1 VIREGM
7 WEKPKEGG
15 DRPPS
20 SDSPS
25 ADSAVESRDTGLTC
39 LLILARFYDLPA
51 DGSQLRHQFAQAGQ
65 LLSDTELLRA
75 AKHLGLKAGLLKTQW
90 SKLPGTPLP
99 AVAKR
104 TDGRYVLLAKIDGD
118 KALIQDPAEARPL
131 VLSREQFESAW
142 AGELL
147 LFTKRANLRLQDL
160 KFDFTWFIPAI
171 VKYRKLLGEVLV
183 ASFFLQLFA
192 LLTPLFTQV
201 VIDKVLVHKGF
212 TTLHVLA
219 IGMIALAVFEAILG
233 GLRTYLFA
241 HTTNRIDVG
250 LGAQLFRHLLALPL
264 SYFEAR
270 RVGDT
275 VARVR
280 ELEQIRQFLTSN
292 SVTVVL
298 DVIFTIVF
306 LTVMWFYSPMLTI
319 VVMASL
325 PFYAL
330 LSVAITPAIRARLHE
345 KFNRGADNQAFLVET
360 VSGMQTVKAM
370 AVEPPLLRKWEE
382 QLSGYVRAS
391 FRATSLIT
399 VAGQV
404 ATGVQ
409 KITTVAILWVGAYHV
424 IGGELS
430 IGQLIAFNMLSAQVT
445 GPMLRL
451 VNLWQEF
458 QQVGISVQRLGD
470 VLNTQPEP
478 SYNPN
483 RTTLPHVAGQV
494 VFDDVTFRYRPDG
507 SEVLRKVSFSVAP
520 GQVIGLVGRSGSGKS
535 TIAKL
540 IQRLYVPERG
550 RILVDGVDLA
560 QVDPAW
566 LRRQVGVVLQENFLF
581 NRSVRDNIALTDPG
595 LAMERVIQAAKL
607 AGAHE
612 FILELPEGYDTLVGE
627 HGCSLSGG
635 QRQRIAIARA
645 LVADPRI
652 LIFDEATSSLDY
664 ESEAVIQQN
673 MAQICKG
680 RTVFIVAHR
689 LSTVRPAHRIYVVER
704 GEIVEQGSH
713 EELLRMNGFYTRLH
727 KYQDGGAAVK
737 REG

>member
-1 VIREGM
+1 M
-7 WEKPKEGG
+7 ST
-15 DRPPS
+15 DTHS
-20 SDSPS
+20 SQNHTQEPGSVSVAS
-25 ADSAVESRDTGLTC
+25 AIDTGLTC
-39 LLILARFYDLPA
+39 LLIIARYYDLPA
-51 DGSQLRHQFAQAGQ
+51 DGSQLRHQFSQSGQ
-65 LLSDTELLRA
+65 MLTDTDLLRA
-75 AKHLGLKAGLLKTQW
+75 AKHLGLKAGSLKTAW
-90 SKLPGTPLP
+90 NKLAGTPFP
-99 AVAKR
+99 AMAKR
-104 TDGRYVLLAKIDGD
+104 TDGRYVVLAKIEGE
-118 KALIQDPAEARPL
+118 KALIQDPVAGRPL

-142 AGELL
+142 SGDVL
-147 LFTKRANLRLQDL
+147 LFTKRANLRRQDL
-160 KFDFTWFIPAI
+160 KFDFTWFIPSI
-171 VKYRKLLGEVLV
+171 VKYRTFFGEVLA

-219 IGMIALAVFEAILG
+219 IGMIALAIFDALLG
-233 GLRTYLFA
+233 GLRTYLFS

-250 LGAQLFRHLLALPL
+250 LGAQLFRHILALPL
-264 SYFEAR
+264 AYFEAR

-280 ELEQIRQFLTSN
+280 ELEQIRQFLTSH

-298 DVIFTIVF
+298 DVLFTVVF
-306 LTVMWFYSPMLTI
+306 LAVMWLYSPMLTG
-319 VVMASL
+319 VVMVSL
-325 PFYAL
+325 PFYAV
-330 LSVAITPAIRARLHE
+330 LSMAITPAIRARLHE
-345 KFNRGADNQAFLVET
+345 KFNRGAENQSFLVEAI
-360 VSGMQTVKAM
+360 SGIQTVKAM

-382 QLSGYVRAS
+382 QLAGYVRAS
-391 FRATSLIT
+391 FRATSLMT

-404 ATGVQ
+404 ATCIQ
-409 KITTVAILWVGAYHV
+409 KVTVVAVLWVGAYRV
-424 IGGELS
+424 IEGDLS

-483 RTTLPHVAGQV
+483 RTTLPQVAGQV
-494 VFDDVTFRYRPDG
+494 VFDEVTFRYRPDG
-507 SEVLRKVSFSVAP
+507 AEVLRKVSFAVTP
-520 GQVIGLVGRSGSGKS
+520 GHVIGIVGRSGSGKS

-550 RILVDGVDLA
+550 RILVDGVDLG

-581 NRSVRDNIALTDPG
+581 NVSVRDNIALTDPG
-595 LAMERVIQAAKL
+595 LAMEQVIQAAQL

-645 LVADPRI
+645 LVANPRI
-652 LIFDEATSSLDY
+652 LIFDEATSALDY
-664 ESEAVIQQN
+664 ESEAIIQQN
-673 MAQICKG
+673 MAHICKG
-680 RTVFIVAHR
+680 RTVFIIAHR
-689 LSTVRPAHRIYVVER
+689 LSTVRPAHRIYVVEK
-704 GEIVEQGSH
+704 GEVVESGSH
-713 EELLRMNGFYTRLH
+713 EELVRLKGFYARLCQH
-727 KYQDGGAAVK
+727 QDGGQPVSA
-737 REG
+737 

>member
-1 VIREGM
+1 MVTDNGTV
-7 WEKPKEGG
+7 
-15 DRPPS
+15 PPPFAGPPQ
-20 SDSPS
+20 SPV
-25 ADSAVESRDTGLTC
+25 AGATDTGLTC

-51 DGSQLRHQFAQAGQ
+51 DGSQLRHQYAQSGRP
-65 LLSDTELLRA
+65 LSDTELLRA

-104 TDGRYVLLAKIDGD
+104 TDGRYVVLAKIDGD

-131 VLSREQFESAW
+131 ILSREQFESAW
-142 AGELL
+142 TGELL

-219 IGMIALAVFEAILG
+219 IGMITLAVFEAILG

-298 DVIFTIVF
+298 DVLFTIVF
-306 LTVMWFYSPMLTI
+306 LTVMWFYSPMLTV

-370 AVEPPLLRKWEE
+370 AVEPPLLRKWED

-404 ATGVQ
+404 ATGIQ

-424 IGGELS
+424 IDGELS

-494 VFDDVTFRYRPDG
+494 VFDDVTFRYRPD
-507 SEVLRKVSFSVAP
+507 SPEVLRKVSFSVAP

-595 LAMERVIQAAKL
+595 LAMERVIQAAKQ

-673 MAQICKG
+673 MTQICKG

-713 EELLRMNGFYTRLH
+713 EELLRMKGFYMRLQQ
-727 KYQDGGAAVK
+727 YQDGG
-737 REG
+737 GIS

>member
-1 VIREGM
+1 MPATVGRVL
-7 WEKPKEGG
+7 PSP
-15 DRPPS
+15 DSAPPS
-20 SDSPS
+20 
-25 ADSAVESRDTGLTC
+25 AATEVTDTGLIC

-51 DGSQLRHQFAQAGQ
+51 DGSQLRHQFAQSGQ
-65 LLSDTELLRA
+65 PLSDTDLLRA
-75 AKHLGLKAGLLKTQW
+75 AKHLGLKAGLRKTHW
-90 SKLPGTPLP
+90 DELAGTPLP
-99 AVAKR
+99 AIVKR
-104 TDGRYVLLAKIDGD
+104 TDERYVVLAKIEGD
-118 KALIQDPAEARPL
+118 KALVQDPVEARPL

-142 AGELL
+142 TGELL

-171 VKYRKLLGEVLV
+171 VKYRTLLGEVLV

-219 IGMIALAVFEAILG
+219 IGMIALALFDAILG
-233 GLRTYLFA
+233 GLRTYLFS

-250 LGAQLFRHLLALPL
+250 LGAQLFRHVLALPL
-264 SYFEAR
+264 AYFEAR

-280 ELEQIRQFLTSN
+280 ELEHIRQFLTSH

-298 DVIFTIVF
+298 DVVFTVVF
-306 LTVMWFYSPMLTI
+306 LAVMWFYSPILTL

-325 PFYAL
+325 PLYAL
-330 LSVAITPAIRARLHE
+330 LSISITPAIRARLHE
-345 KFNRGADNQAFLVET
+345 KFNRGADNQSFLVEAI
-360 VSGMQTVKAM
+360 SGIQTVKAL

-382 QLSGYVRAS
+382 QLAGYVRAS
-391 FRATSLIT
+391 FRATSLMMI
-399 VAGQV
+399 AGQ
-404 ATGVQ
+404 TGTFIQ
-409 KITTVAILWVGAYHV
+409 KVTTVAVLWLGAYRV
-424 IGGELS
+424 IEGDLT

-445 GPMLRL
+445 GPLLRL

-483 RTTLPHVAGQV
+483 RTTLPQVNGQV
-494 VFDDVTFRYRPDG
+494 VFEDVIFRYRPDG
-507 SEVLRKVSFSVAP
+507 TEVLRKVSFAVMP
-520 GQVIGLVGRSGSGKS
+520 GKVIGLVGRSGSGKS

-581 NRSVRDNIALTDPG
+581 NSSVRDNIALTDPG
-595 LAMERVIQAAKL
+595 LAMELVIRASKL

-612 FILELPEGYDTLVGE
+612 FILELPEGYDTIVGE

-645 LVADPRI
+645 LVANPRI
-652 LIFDEATSSLDY
+652 LIFDEATSALDY
-664 ESEAVIQQN
+664 ESEAIIQQN
-673 MAQICKG
+673 MAQISQG
-680 RTVFIVAHR
+680 RTVFIIAHR
-689 LSTVRPAHRIYVVER
+689 LSTVRPAHRIYVVDK

-713 EELLRMNGFYTRLH
+713 EELLHMQGFYARLH
-727 KYQDGGAAVK
+727 RHQDGPVPVTG
-737 REG
+737 

>member
-1 VIREGM
+1 M
-7 WEKPKEGG
+7 
-15 DRPPS
+15 
-20 SDSPS
+20 
-25 ADSAVESRDTGLTC
+25 C

-51 DGSQLRHQFAQAGQ
+51 DGSQLRHQFAQSGQ
-65 LLSDTELLRA
+65 LLSDTDLLRA
-75 AKHLGLKAGLLKTQW
+75 AKHLGLKAGLLKSEW
-90 SKLPGTPLP
+90 GKLPGTPFP

-104 TDGRYVLLAKIDGD
+104 TDGRYVVLAKIDGD
-118 KALIQDPAEARPL
+118 KALIQDPVEGRPL
-131 VLSREQFESAW
+131 VLSREQFEAAW
-142 AGELL
+142 TGELL

-160 KFDFTWFIPAI
+160 KFDFTWFIPAL
-171 VKYRKLLGEVLV
+171 VKYRKFLGEVLI
-183 ASFFLQLFA
+183 ASFFLQLFG
-192 LLTPLFTQV
+192 LLTPLFMQV

-219 IGMIALAVFEAILG
+219 VGMIALALFDAILG
-233 GLRTYLFA
+233 GLRTYLFS

-250 LGAQLFRHLLALPL
+250 LGAQLFRHVLALPL
-264 SYFEAR
+264 AYFEAR

-280 ELEQIRQFLTSN
+280 ELEHIRQFLTSH

-298 DVIFTIVF
+298 DVLFTVVF
-306 LTVMWFYSPMLTI
+306 LAVMWFYSPLLTL

-325 PFYAL
+325 PLYAI
-330 LSVAITPAIRARLHE
+330 LSVAITPMIRARLHE
-345 KFNRGADNQAFLVET
+345 KFNRGAENQSFLVEAI
-360 VSGMQTVKAM
+360 SGIQTVKAL

-382 QLSGYVRAS
+382 QLAGYVRAS
-391 FRATSLIT
+391 FRATSVMT
-399 VAGQV
+399 VAGQ
-404 ATGVQ
+404 TGTFIQ
-409 KITTVAILWVGAYHV
+409 KVTTVAILWVGAYRV
-424 IGGELS
+424 IEGDLS

-445 GPMLRL
+445 GPLLRM

-458 QQVGISVQRLGD
+458 QQVGVSVERLGD

-483 RTTLPHVAGQV
+483 RTTLPQVAGQV
-494 VFDDVTFRYRPDG
+494 IFEDVTFRYRPDG
-507 SEVLRKVSFSVAP
+507 SEVLRKVSFAVAP
-520 GQVIGLVGRSGSGKS
+520 GKIIGIVGRSGSGKS

-581 NRSVRDNIALTDPG
+581 NRSVRDNIALADPG
-595 LAMERVIQAAKL
+595 LAMEQVMQAAKL

-612 FILELPEGYDTLVGE
+612 FILELAEGYDTLVGE

-645 LVADPRI
+645 LVANPRI
-652 LIFDEATSSLDY
+652 LIFDEATSALDY
-664 ESEAVIQQN
+664 ESEAIIQQN
-673 MAQICKG
+673 MAHISRG
-680 RTVFIVAHR
+680 RTVFVIAHR
-689 LSTVRPAHRIYVVER
+689 LSTVRPAHRIYVIEKGEMVE
-704 GEIVEQGSH
+704 EGSH
-713 EELLRMNGFYTRLH
+713 DDLLRLNGVYARLYKH
-727 KYQDGGAAVK
+727 QDGYVPAA
-737 REG
+737 

>member
-1 VIREGM
+1 M
-7 WEKPKEGG
+7 
-15 DRPPS
+15 
-20 SDSPS
+20 DSTPVS
-25 ADSAVESRDTGLTC
+25 AGAVPDTGLLC
-39 LLILARFYDLPA
+39 LLILTRFYDLPA
-51 DGSQLRHQFAQAGQ
+51 DGSQLRHQFAQSGQ
-65 LLSDTELLRA
+65 PLSDTELLRA

-90 SKLPGTPLP
+90 SKLPGIPLP

-104 TDGRYVLLAKIDGD
+104 TDGRYVVLAKIEAE
-118 KALIQDPAEARPL
+118 KVLIQDPAEARPL
-131 VLSREQFESAW
+131 ILSREQFESTW
-142 AGELL
+142 TGELL

-219 IGMIALAVFEAILG
+219 IGMITLAVFEAILG

-306 LTVMWFYSPMLTI
+306 LAVMWFYSPMLTI

-360 VSGMQTVKAM
+360 ISGMQTVKAM

-409 KITTVAILWVGAYHV
+409 KVTTVAILWVGAYHV

-470 VLNTQPEP
+470 VLNSQPEP

-507 SEVLRKVSFSVAP
+507 PEVLRKVSFSVAP

-595 LAMERVIQAAKL
+595 LAMERVLQAAKQS
-607 AGAHE
+607 GAHE

-737 REG
+737 CEG

>member
-1 VIREGM
+1 MPIDVGRIA
-7 WEKPKEGG
+7 PHHSDPATTSGG
-15 DRPPS
+15 TGAS
-20 SDSPS
+20 
-25 ADSAVESRDTGLTC
+25 DTGLTC

-51 DGSQLRHQFAQAGQ
+51 DGSQLRHQFTQSGQ
-65 LLSDTELLRA
+65 MFTDTDLLRA
-75 AKHLGLKAGLLKTQW
+75 AKHIGLKSGVCKTQW
-90 SKLPGTPLP
+90 SKLPGTPFP
-99 AVAKR
+99 AIAKR

-118 KALIQDPAEARPL
+118 KVLIHDPVEARPL
-131 VLSREQFESAW
+131 VVSREQFESAW
-142 AGELL
+142 SGELL

-160 KFDFTWFIPAI
+160 KFDFTWFIPSI
-171 VKYRKLLGEVLV
+171 VKYRKFLGEVLV

-192 LLTPLFTQV
+192 LLTPLFIQV

-219 IGMIALAVFEAILG
+219 IGMIALAIFDATLG
-233 GLRTYLFA
+233 GLRTYLFS

-250 LGAQLFRHLLALPL
+250 LGAQLFRHILALPL
-264 SYFEAR
+264 AYFEAR

-280 ELEQIRQFLTSN
+280 ELEQIRQFLTSH

-298 DVIFTIVF
+298 DVFFTVVF
-306 LTVMWFYSPMLTI
+306 LAVMWFYSPMLTL
-319 VVMASL
+319 VVAASL

-330 LSVAITPAIRARLHE
+330 LSIAITPVIRARLHE
-345 KFNRGADNQAFLVET
+345 KFNRGAENQSFLVET
-360 VSGMQTVKAM
+360 ISGIQTVKAM
-370 AVEPPLLRKWEE
+370 AVEPPLMRKWEE
-382 QLSGYVRAS
+382 QLAGYVRAS
-391 FRATSLIT
+391 FRATSVIT
-399 VAGQV
+399 VAGQ
-404 ATGVQ
+404 AAALIQ
-409 KITTVAILWVGAYHV
+409 KVTTVAVLWVGAYRV
-424 IGGELS
+424 IDGDLS
-430 IGQLIAFNMLSAQVT
+430 IGQLIAFNMLAAQVT
-445 GPMLRL
+445 GPLLRM

-483 RTTLPHVAGQV
+483 RTTLPQVKGQV
-494 VFDDVTFRYRPDG
+494 VFEDVTFRYRPDG

-520 GQVIGLVGRSGSGKS
+520 GQVIGIVGRSGSGKS

-595 LAMERVIQAAKL
+595 LSMEQVMQAAKL

-612 FILELPEGYDTLVGE
+612 FILELVEGYDTLVGE

-645 LVADPRI
+645 LVANPRI
-652 LIFDEATSSLDY
+652 LIFDEATSALDY

-680 RTVFIVAHR
+680 RTVFIIAHR
-689 LSTVRPAHRIYVVER
+689 LSTVRPAHRIYVVEK
-704 GEIVEQGSH
+704 GEIVEQGAH
-713 EELLRMNGFYTRLH
+713 GELLHAKGFYSRLYEH
-727 KYQDGGAAVK
+727 QDGQAAMK
-737 REG
+737 M

>member
-1 VIREGM
+1 M
-7 WEKPKEGG
+7 PAYGG
-15 DRPPS
+15 KISPS
-20 SDSPS
+20 HSDPGATSDSTG
-25 ADSAVESRDTGLTC
+25 AADTGLMC

-51 DGSQLRHQFAQAGQ
+51 DGSQLRHQFAQSGQ
-65 LLSDTELLRA
+65 LLSDTDLLRA
-75 AKHLGLKAGLLKTQW
+75 AKHLGLKAGLLKSEW
-90 SKLPGTPLP
+90 GKLPGTPFP

-104 TDGRYVLLAKIDGD
+104 TDGRYVVLAKIDGD
-118 KALIQDPAEARPL
+118 KALIQDPVEGRPL
-131 VLSREQFESAW
+131 VLSREQFEAAW
-142 AGELL
+142 TGELL

-160 KFDFTWFIPAI
+160 KFDFTWFIPAL
-171 VKYRKLLGEVLV
+171 VKYRKFLGEVLI
-183 ASFFLQLFA
+183 ASFFLQLFG
-192 LLTPLFTQV
+192 LLTPLFMQV

-219 IGMIALAVFEAILG
+219 VGMIALALFDAILG
-233 GLRTYLFA
+233 GLRTYLFS

-250 LGAQLFRHLLALPL
+250 LGAQLFRHVLALPL
-264 SYFEAR
+264 AYFEAR

-280 ELEQIRQFLTSN
+280 ELEHIRQFLTSH

-298 DVIFTIVF
+298 DVLFTVVF
-306 LTVMWFYSPMLTI
+306 LAVMWFYSPLLTL

-325 PFYAL
+325 PLYAI
-330 LSVAITPAIRARLHE
+330 LSVAITPMIRARLHE
-345 KFNRGADNQAFLVET
+345 KFNRGAENQSFLVEAI
-360 VSGMQTVKAM
+360 SGIQTVKAL

-382 QLSGYVRAS
+382 QLAGYVRAS
-391 FRATSLIT
+391 FRATSVMT
-399 VAGQV
+399 VAGQ
-404 ATGVQ
+404 TGTFIQ
-409 KITTVAILWVGAYHV
+409 KVTTVAILWVGAYRV
-424 IGGELS
+424 IEGDLS

-445 GPMLRL
+445 GPLLRM

-458 QQVGISVQRLGD
+458 QQVGVSVERLGD

-483 RTTLPHVAGQV
+483 RTTLPQVAGQV
-494 VFDDVTFRYRPDG
+494 IFEDVTFRYRPDG

-520 GQVIGLVGRSGSGKS
+520 GKIIGVVGRSGSGKS

-581 NRSVRDNIALTDPG
+581 NRSVRDNIALADPG
-595 LAMERVIQAAKL
+595 LAMEQVMQAAKL

-612 FILELPEGYDTLVGE
+612 FILELAEGYDTLVGE

-645 LVADPRI
+645 LVANPRI
-652 LIFDEATSSLDY
+652 LIFDEATSALDY
-664 ESEAVIQQN
+664 ESEAIIQQN
-673 MAQICKG
+673 MAHISRG
-680 RTVFIVAHR
+680 RTVFVIAHR
-689 LSTVRPAHRIYVVER
+689 LSTVRPAHRIYVIEKGEMVE
-704 GEIVEQGSH
+704 EGSH
-713 EELLRMNGFYTRLH
+713 DDLLRLNGVYARLYKH
-727 KYQDGGAAVK
+727 QDGYVPAA
-737 REG
+737 

>member
-1 VIREGM
+1 M
-7 WEKPKEGG
+7 
-15 DRPPS
+15 
-20 SDSPS
+20 SPS
-25 ADSAVESRDTGLTC
+25 PQGHIHEAVSVSEAPAVDTGLTC
-39 LLILARFYDLPA
+39 LLILARYYDLSA
-51 DGSQLRHQFAQAGQ
+51 DGSQLRHRFAQSGQ
-65 LLSDTELLRA
+65 VLTDTELLRA
-75 AKHLGLKAGLLKTQW
+75 AKHLGLKAGALNTSW
-90 SKLPGTPLP
+90 SKLAGTPLP
-99 AVAKR
+99 AMAKR
-104 TDGRYVLLAKIDGD
+104 TDGSYVVLAKIEGD
-118 KALIQDPAEARPL
+118 KALIQDPMAGRPS

-142 AGELL
+142 SGELL
-147 LFTKRANLRLQDL
+147 LFTRRANLRLHDL
-160 KFDFTWFIPAI
+160 KFDFTWFIPSI
-171 VKYRKLLGEVLV
+171 VKYRKFLGEVLA

-219 IGMIALAVFEAILG
+219 IGMIALAIFDALLG
-233 GLRTYLFA
+233 GLRTYLFS

-250 LGAQLFRHLLALPL
+250 LGAQLFRHILALPL
-264 SYFEAR
+264 AYFEAR

-280 ELEQIRQFLTSN
+280 ELEQIRQFLTSH

-298 DVIFTIVF
+298 DVLFTAVF
-306 LTVMWFYSPMLTI
+306 LVVMWLYSPILTG
-319 VVMASL
+319 VVMLSL
-325 PFYAL
+325 PLYAF
-330 LSVAITPAIRARLHE
+330 LSIAITPAIRARLHE
-345 KFNRGADNQAFLVET
+345 KFNRGAENQSFLVET
-360 VSGMQTVKAM
+360 ISGIQTVKAM

-382 QLSGYVRAS
+382 QLAGYVRAS
-391 FRATSLIT
+391 FRAMSLIT

-404 ATGVQ
+404 ATCIQ
-409 KITTVAILWVGAYHV
+409 KVTVVAVLWVGAYRV
-424 IGGELS
+424 IEGDLS

-451 VNLWQEF
+451 VNLWQDF

-470 VLNTQPEP
+470 VLNAQPEP

-483 RTTLPHVAGQV
+483 RTTLPQVAGQV
-494 VFDDVTFRYRPDG
+494 VFEAVTFRYRPDG
-507 SEVLRKVSFSVAP
+507 AEVLRKVSLTVAP
-520 GQVIGLVGRSGSGKS
+520 GKVVGIVGRSGSGKS

-566 LRRQVGVVLQENFLF
+566 LRRQVGVVLQEDFLF
-581 NRSVRDNIALTDPG
+581 NQSVRDNIALTDPG
-595 LAMERVIQAAKL
+595 LAMEQVMQVAKL

-645 LVADPRI
+645 LVANPRI
-652 LIFDEATSSLDY
+652 LIFDEATSALDY
-664 ESEAVIQQN
+664 ESEAIIQQN
-673 MAQICKG
+673 MAQICNG
-680 RTVFIVAHR
+680 RTVVIIAHR
-689 LSTVRPAHRIYVVER
+689 LSTVRPAHWIYVVEK
-704 GEIVEQGSH
+704 GEVVESGSH
-713 EELLRMNGFYTRLH
+713 DELVRLKGLYARLCRHQNGV
-727 KYQDGGAAVK
+727 QPIPV
-737 REG
+737 

>member
-1 VIREGM
+1 M
-7 WEKPKEGG
+7 PP
-15 DRPPS
+15 RPDAPPQ
-20 SDSPS
+20 SPV
-25 ADSAVESRDTGLTC
+25 AGATDTGLTC

-51 DGSQLRHQFAQAGQ
+51 DGLQLRHQFAQSGQ
-65 LLSDTELLRA
+65 PLSDSELLRA

-104 TDGRYVLLAKIDGD
+104 TDGRYVVLAKIDGD

-219 IGMIALAVFEAILG
+219 IGMITLAVFEAILG

-298 DVIFTIVF
+298 DMIFTIVF

-330 LSVAITPAIRARLHE
+330 LSIAITPAIRARLHE

-409 KITTVAILWVGAYHV
+409 KITTVAVLWVGAYHV

-507 SEVLRKVSFSVAP
+507 PEVLRKVSFSVAP

-595 LAMERVIQAAKL
+595 LAMERVIQAAKQ

-727 KYQDGGAAVK
+727 KYQDGGATVK

>member
-1 VIREGM
+1 MLSGYV
-7 WEKPKEGG
+7 KPAE
-15 DRPPS
+15 P
-20 SDSPS
+20 
-25 ADSAVESRDTGLTC
+25 AQQESDTGLIC

-51 DGSQLRHQFAQAGQ
+51 DGSQLRHQFAQSGQ
-65 LLSDTELLRA
+65 PLTDTELLRA

-90 SKLPGTPLP
+90 NKLAGTPFP
-99 AVAKR
+99 AIAKR
-104 TDGRYVLLAKIDGD
+104 SDGRYAVLAKIDGD
-118 KALIQDPAEARPL
+118 KALIQDPVEGRPL

-142 AGELL
+142 TGELL
-147 LFTKRANLRLQDL
+147 LFTKRAHLRLHDV

-171 VKYRKLLGEVLV
+171 VKYRKFLGEVLV

-219 IGMIALAVFEAILG
+219 IGMIALALFDAVLG
-233 GLRTYLFA
+233 GLRTYLLS

-250 LGAQLFRHLLALPL
+250 LGAQLFRHVLALPL
-264 SYFEAR
+264 AYFEAR

-280 ELEQIRQFLTSN
+280 ELEHIRQFLTSH

-298 DVIFTIVF
+298 DVFFTFVF
-306 LTVMWFYSPMLTI
+306 LAVMWFYSLTLTL
-319 VVMASL
+319 VVMVSL
-325 PFYAL
+325 PLYAI
-330 LSVAITPAIRARLHE
+330 LSIAITPVVRARLHE
-345 KFNRGADNQAFLVET
+345 KFNRGADNQSFLVEAI
-360 VSGMQTVKAM
+360 SGIQTVKAL

-382 QLSGYVRAS
+382 QLAGYVRAS

-399 VAGQV
+399 VAGQT
-404 ATGVQ
+404 ATFMQ
-409 KITTVAILWVGAYHV
+409 KVTTVAVLWLGAYRV
-424 IGGELS
+424 IDGDLS
-430 IGQLIAFNMLSAQVT
+430 IGQLIAFNMLSAQVM
-445 GPMLRL
+445 GPLLRL

-470 VLNTQPEP
+470 VLNQQPEP

-483 RTTLPHVAGQV
+483 RTTLPQVAGHV

-507 SEVLRKVSFSVAP
+507 SEVLRKVSFTVVA
-520 GQVIGLVGRSGSGKS
+520 GQIVGIVGRSGSGKS

-550 RILVDGVDLA
+550 RILVDAVDLA

-581 NRSVRDNIALTDPG
+581 NRSVRDNIALADPG
-595 LAMERVIQAAKL
+595 LAMEQVIQAAKL
-607 AGAHE
+607 AGAHD

-645 LVADPRI
+645 LVANPRI
-652 LIFDEATSSLDY
+652 LIFDEATSALDY
-664 ESEAVIQQN
+664 ESEAVIQRN
-673 MAQICKG
+673 MTHISQG
-680 RTVFIVAHR
+680 RTVFIIAHR
-689 LSTVRPAHRIYVVER
+689 LSTVRPAHRIYVVEK
-704 GEIVEQGSH
+704 GEIVEEGSH
-713 EELLRMNGFYTRLH
+713 DELLHRKGFYARLYQH
-727 KYQDGGAAVK
+727 QDGTGSA
-737 REG
+737 

>member
-1 VIREGM
+1 MPAEIGRV
-7 WEKPKEGG
+7 PL
-15 DRPPS
+15 RPPFS
-20 SDSPS
+20 ASPS
-25 ADSAVESRDTGLTC
+25 PGVTDTGLIC

-51 DGSQLRHQFAQAGQ
+51 DGSQLRHLYAQSGQ

-75 AKHLGLKAGLLKTQW
+75 AKHLGLKAGVVKTQW
-90 SKLPGTPLP
+90 HKLPSTPFP
-99 AVAKR
+99 AIAKR
-104 TDGRYVLLAKIDGD
+104 RDGRYVVLARIDGE
-118 KALIQDPAEARPL
+118 KALIQDPVEGRPL
-131 VLSREQFESAW
+131 VLARDQFESAW
-142 AGELL
+142 TGELL
-147 LFTKRANLRLQDL
+147 LFAKRANLRPQDL

-171 VKYRKLLGEVLV
+171 VKYRKFLGEVLI

-219 IGMIALAVFEAILG
+219 IGMVTLAIFDATLG
-233 GLRTYLFA
+233 GLRTYLFS

-250 LGAQLFRHLLALPL
+250 LGAQLFRHVLSLPL
-264 SYFEAR
+264 AYFEAR

-280 ELEQIRQFLTSN
+280 ELEQIRQFLTSH

-298 DVIFTIVF
+298 DLFFTVVF
-306 LTVMWFYSPMLTI
+306 LVVMWFYSPMLTL

-325 PFYAL
+325 PLYAL
-330 LSVAITPAIRARLHE
+330 LSIAITPTIRARLHE
-345 KFNRGADNQAFLVET
+345 KFNRGADNQSFLVEAI
-360 VSGMQTVKAM
+360 SGIQTVKAM

-382 QLSGYVRAS
+382 QLAGYVRAS

-404 ATGVQ
+404 ASCIQ
-409 KITTVAILWVGAYHV
+409 KITTVAVLWVGAYRV
-424 IGGELS
+424 IDAELS

-445 GPMLRL
+445 GPLLRL

-483 RTTLPHVAGQV
+483 RTTLPQVAGGV
-494 VFDDVTFRYRPDG
+494 VFEEVTFRYRPD
-507 SEVLRKVSFSVAP
+507 SPEVLRKVSFSVSP
-520 GQVIGLVGRSGSGKS
+520 GRVVGIVGRSGSGKS

-550 RILVDGVDLA
+550 RILVDNVDLA

-595 LAMERVIQAAKL
+595 LAMEQVIQAAKL

-612 FILELPEGYDTLVGE
+612 FILELPDGYDTMVGE

-645 LVADPRI
+645 LVANPRI
-652 LIFDEATSSLDY
+652 LIFDEATSALDY
-664 ESEAVIQQN
+664 ESEAVIQKN
-673 MAQICKG
+673 MAQICQG
-680 RTVFIVAHR
+680 RTVFIIAHR
-689 LSTVRPAHRIYVVER
+689 LSAVRPAHRIYVVEK
-704 GEIVEQGSH
+704 GEIVEEGSH
-713 EELLRMNGFYTRLH
+713 EELLRMNGFYARLCAL
-727 KYQDGGAAVK
+727 QDGRMGTA
-737 REG
+737 

>member
-1 VIREGM
+1 M
-7 WEKPKEGG
+7 
-15 DRPPS
+15 
-20 SDSPS
+20 
-25 ADSAVESRDTGLTC
+25 C

-51 DGSQLRHQFAQAGQ
+51 DGSQLRHQFAQSGQ
-65 LLSDTELLRA
+65 LLTDTDLLRA
-75 AKHLGLKAGLLKTQW
+75 AKHLGLKAGLLKSEW
-90 SKLPGTPLP
+90 GKLPGTPFP

-104 TDGRYVLLAKIDGD
+104 TDGRYVVLAKVDGD
-118 KALIQDPAEARPL
+118 KALIQDPVEGRPL
-131 VLSREQFESAW
+131 VLSREQFEAAW
-142 AGELL
+142 TGELL

-160 KFDFTWFIPAI
+160 KFDFTWFIPAL
-171 VKYRKLLGEVLV
+171 VKYRKFLGEVLI

-192 LLTPLFTQV
+192 LLTPLFIQV

-219 IGMIALAVFEAILG
+219 IGMIALALFDAVLG
-233 GLRTYLFA
+233 GLRTYLFS

-250 LGAQLFRHLLALPL
+250 LGAQLFRHVLALPL
-264 SYFEAR
+264 AYFEAR

-280 ELEQIRQFLTSN
+280 ELEHIRQFLTSH

-298 DVIFTIVF
+298 DVLFTVVF
-306 LTVMWFYSPMLTI
+306 LAVMWFYSPLLTL

-325 PFYAL
+325 PLYAI
-330 LSVAITPAIRARLHE
+330 LSVAITPMIRARLHE
-345 KFNRGADNQAFLVET
+345 KFNRGAENQSFLVEAI
-360 VSGMQTVKAM
+360 SGIQTVKAL

-382 QLSGYVRAS
+382 QLAGYVRAS
-391 FRATSLIT
+391 FRATSVMT
-399 VAGQV
+399 VAGQT
-404 ATGVQ
+404 ATFIQ
-409 KITTVAILWVGAYHV
+409 KVTTVGILWVGAYRV
-424 IGGELS
+424 IEGDLS

-445 GPMLRL
+445 GPLLRM

-458 QQVGISVQRLGD
+458 QQVGVSVERLGD

-483 RTTLPHVAGQV
+483 RTTLPQVAGQV
-494 VFDDVTFRYRPDG
+494 IFEDVTFRYRPDG

-520 GQVIGLVGRSGSGKS
+520 GKIIGIVGRSGSGKS

-581 NRSVRDNIALTDPG
+581 NRSVRDNIALADPG
-595 LAMERVIQAAKL
+595 LAMEQVMQAAKL

-612 FILELPEGYDTLVGE
+612 FILELTEGYDTLVGE

-645 LVADPRI
+645 LVANPRI
-652 LIFDEATSSLDY
+652 LIFDEATSALDY
-664 ESEAVIQQN
+664 ESEAIIQQN
-673 MAQICKG
+673 MAHISRG
-680 RTVFIVAHR
+680 RTVFVIAHR
-689 LSTVRPAHRIYVVER
+689 LSTVRPAHRIYVIEKGEMVE
-704 GEIVEQGSH
+704 EGSH
-713 EELLRMNGFYTRLH
+713 DDLLRLNGVYARLYKH
-727 KYQDGGAAVK
+727 QDGYVPAA
-737 REG
+737 